1 MVGLGTAKEFLKINN
16 KFLNEQNIK
25 MTKDKNMRPNLIYF
39 SYSCTGL
46 PAKNAIDDFC
56 PEIKKNGV
64 IEFRCVRSY

>member
-39 SYSCTGL
+39 SYRVTRKG
-46 PAKNAIDDFC
+46 
-56 PEIKKNGV
+56 
-64 IEFRCVRSY
+64 YY